1 MSKKY
6 LIEELR
12 NITFSS
18 SKQTLKKKFESLIA
32 WCHKNYDK
40 EAKEYYSKV
49 RATDTKLKKIMNLA
63 LKELNHDVNPF
74 VIIPY
79 GSLIT
84 KTNILKHSDIDI
96 AIEVKNP
103 TKEILV
109 YCANMLGSLGYK
121 FKKEKDHHWMFSKIV
136 DGNEV
141 EVSIMDILYDPKQKN
156 ISSSIKIYTTYI
168 KKLLYG
174 LPEYHTFIILFHF
187 YLN

>member
-12 NITFSS
+12 TVHSS
-18 SKQTLKKKFESLIA
+18 STKQTIKKKFDSLID

-40 EAKEYYSKV
+40 QAKEYYKHV
-49 RATDTKLKKIMNLA
+49 RMTDNKTKKILNTA

-79 GSLIT
+79 GSIIT

-103 TKEILV
+103 NKDTLV
-109 YCANMLGSLGYK
+109 YCSNVLGSLGYR
-121 FKKEKDHHWMFSKIV
+121 FKKEKDYHWMFSKMV
-136 DGNEV
+136 NGYEV
-141 EVSIMDILYDPKQKN
+141 EVSVMNILQDPKQKN
-156 ISSSIKIYTTYI
+156 ISTSVRIYTTYI

-174 LPEYHTFIILFHF
+174 LPEYHKFIMLFHY
-187 YLN
+187 YLL